1 MPNKF
6 QLRSKHKFTGLTQ
19 PGGGMK
25 QMRTGRI
32 TRSEPC
38 GSFAIDGFLKY
49 SASKWLEEKKSQT
62 RHSTNLDRFSIY
74 FEASYQPPFFI
85 ARHEKMAPRTR
96 FCMPCNYFRLVLE
109 GLNGEDGTAR
119 GLKACLKVLLAQPRR
134 INGKSWFSCALFRNT
149 QR

>member
-1 MPNKF
+1 MCMFDFTARACVVCLFAWNCDFIKEKKNTPLQPCVLFLNWILGYELRFVLPNKF
-6 QLRSKHKFTGLTQ
+6 QLRSKRKFTGLTQ
-19 PGGGMK
+19 PGGGLK

-38 GSFAIDGFLKY
+38 GRFAIDGFLKY

-85 ARHEKMAPRTR
+85 ALRE
-96 FCMPCNYFRLVLE
+96 
-109 GLNGEDGTAR
+109 NGA
-119 GLKACLKVLLAQPRR
+119 ANKVLY
-134 INGKSWFSCALFRNT
+134 AL
-149 QR
+149 